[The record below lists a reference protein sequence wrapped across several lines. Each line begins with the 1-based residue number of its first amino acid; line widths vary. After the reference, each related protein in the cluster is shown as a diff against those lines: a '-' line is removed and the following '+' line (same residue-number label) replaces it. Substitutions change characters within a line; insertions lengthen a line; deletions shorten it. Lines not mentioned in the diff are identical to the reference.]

1 MESIKQI
8 TEVTTLTRANTD
20 ISWSSDL
27 PGDPDSPFLTNL
39 DKTYTVSV
47 VISDD
52 QLTRTNTRIWSD
64 QQAFIDCHL
73 YSNTELDSANFAI
86 NTTPG
91 ITFNRTITT
100 VA

>member
-1 MESIKQI
+1 MQI

-27 PGDPDSPFLTNL
+27 PGDPNNPFDTNIN
-39 DKTYTVSV
+39 KTFTQTI

-52 QLTRTNTRIWSD
+52 QLTRTVTRVWSD
-64 QQAFIDCHL
+64 QQAFIDCHS
-73 YSNTELDSANFAI
+73 YSNVTIESAFLTI

-91 ITFNRTITT
+91 ITYNRTITT